1 MDEIEKGFL
10 RKPLSKPTKEF
21 KVKCLGWCNKEFMSE
36 SKFIRFC
43 ERCKCKKIKISED
56 NSLLGSKSMPAGM
69 ICEKEGFDF

>member
-1 MDEIEKGFL
+1 MDEIEKDFL

-43 ERCKCKKIKISED
+43 ERCKSKKIKISED